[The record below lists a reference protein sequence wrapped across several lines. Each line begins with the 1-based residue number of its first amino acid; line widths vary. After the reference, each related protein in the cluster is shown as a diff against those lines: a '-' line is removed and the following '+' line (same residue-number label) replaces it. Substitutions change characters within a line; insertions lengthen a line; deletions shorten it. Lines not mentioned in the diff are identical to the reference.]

1 MNRTCFLSFTLLL
14 SLAAAGAQTPLSA
27 RKPNAVDPS
36 PSGFARA
43 IVLWPTGAPLAKG
56 WTSGDVPKLYYYPAI
71 GAGVGSAVI
80 VLPGGGFTHL
90 MLEKE
95 GAAEAKWLAAR
106 GIPAF
111 VLQYRLAPAYRYPVP
126 MLDGDRAVRY
136 VRSHAADFKIDPNKI
151 GVWGFSAGGHLA
163 GYLATA
169 PDQRDK
175 KSADPV
181 ERVSAH
187 PDFAVFSYARLS
199 LEQSLPRSGS
209 MESLF
214 GDKPTQEML
223 DTVSAVKHVT
233 RETSPSFIYSTSADQ
248 TVDSLSSTAYYDAL
262 KRAGVPVELHIF
274 ELGPHGTGM
283 GQNLKGMAEL
293 EVWPTLLEHW
303 MQLHG
308 WMAVNLPEN

>member
-106 GIPAF
+106 GISAF

-126 MLDGDRAVRY
+126 MLDGDRAVR
-136 VRSHAADFKIDPNKI
+136 R
-151 GVWGFSAGGHLA
+151 
-163 GYLATA
+163 
-169 PDQRDK
+169 R
-175 KSADPV
+175 
-181 ERVSAH
+181 
-187 PDFAVFSYARLS
+187 
-199 LEQSLPRSGS
+199 
-209 MESLF
+209 
-214 GDKPTQEML
+214 
-223 DTVSAVKHVT
+223 
-233 RETSPSFIYSTSADQ
+233 
-248 TVDSLSSTAYYDAL
+248 
-262 KRAGVPVELHIF
+262 
-274 ELGPHGTGM
+274 
-283 GQNLKGMAEL
+283 QNRC
-293 EVWPTLLEHW
+293 
-303 MQLHG
+303 
-308 WMAVNLPEN
+308 